1 MFLFLFFYGKIGCAL
16 TPTVAP
22 RLTCVDET
30 QGEGEESILGQV
42 HLIAFLQRSCGF
54 LEASFAV
61 GANLRAGLPVF
72 GERGRLF
79 IFGVCV

>member
-1 MFLFLFFYGKIGCAL
+1 M
-16 TPTVAP
+16 
-22 RLTCVDET
+22 DET